1 MTSQEL
7 AKLCG
12 VSKTTVSRVINN
24 DPKVKEE
31 TRQVVLEAMKK
42 YNYVPSTS
50 ARRLAGIDSRI
61 IGVFIM
67 DINLSGSKTRVS
79 KSSYFSNLTNLIID
93 KANNHGFQVLVSI
106 ITREQQM
113 EEVKNL
119 FMSRTIFSGIVIG
132 GFNQSEEID
141 SIRKLNFPIIVIDK
155 ACEENEVDS
164 HSLFLNIDNF
174 TGAYKAT
181 KHLIEQGHKSI
192 GHIAGDMRK
201 FSAIER
207 LKGYKAALKD
217 AGIQYSD
224 ELVYEGDFQEVG
236 GYNQVE
242 KLIRNSSVTAIFA
255 ANDGMAIGAIKKM
268 MDMGYHVPKDY
279 SIVGFDNIDMGNY
292 ITPTLST
299 VHCQFEE
306 FARISILALEY
317 FIEHKHF
324 EKQEVKVKPELIIRE
339 SSVNYSNK

>member
-42 YNYVPSTS
+42 YDYVPSTS

-155 ACEENEVDS
+155 ACEEKEVDS

-181 KHLIEQGHKSI
+181 KHLIEQGHKNI

-242 KLIRNSSVTAIFA
+242 KLIRNSSVTAIFV

-339 SSVNYSNK
+339 SSVSYSNK

>member
-67 DINLSGSKTRVS
+67 DINLSDSKTRVS

-106 ITREQQM
+106 ITKEQQM

-119 FMSRTIFSGIVIG
+119 FISRTIFSGIVIG

-155 ACEENEVDS
+155 ACGENEVDS

-181 KHLIEQGHKSI
+181 KHLIEQGHKNI

-201 FSAIER
+201 FSALER

-217 AGIQYSD
+217 AGIPYRD
-224 ELVYEGDFQEVG
+224 ELVYKGDFQEVG

-268 MDMGYHVPKDY
+268 IDMGYHVPKDY

-306 FARISILALEY
+306 FARISISALEY

-339 SSVNYSNK
+339 SSVNYSSK